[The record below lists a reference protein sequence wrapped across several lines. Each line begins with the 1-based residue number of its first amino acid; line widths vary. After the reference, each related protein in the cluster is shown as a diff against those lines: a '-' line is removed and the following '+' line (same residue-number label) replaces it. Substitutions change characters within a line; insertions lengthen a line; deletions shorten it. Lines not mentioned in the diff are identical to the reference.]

1 MRDLGF
7 RAAMREGSS
16 PFSGTIFF
24 LAEVI
29 MEKVYK
35 VPQLIPDYVISC
47 CVVIIFGMPF
57 FGMLFVV
64 ATPSFIEWIAT
75 GGRAVIIFLLS
86 SILLGGAAL
95 NIFLNKLKI

>member
-1 MRDLGF
+1 MRDLGS

-16 PFSGTIFF
+16 PFSGTIF

-35 VPQLIPDYVISC
+35 VLQLIPDYVISC

-57 FGMLFVV
+57 LGMLFVV
-64 ATPSFIEWIAT
+64 AAPSFIEWIAT